1 VDSAAF
7 STQIMDKIINI
18 AGQLSSRQM
27 RTVPHFN
34 DFLVTLN
41 YVITYK
47 RDNDFISNWLKGL
60 NEIASSQTFTNDN
73 IDKYLRNSG
82 LLVKENVL
90 SESGN
95 VKWKV
100 KKNSLKFLFDTTV
113 YVPISNATLTCYAQ
127 KDSTELYNATGNYY
141 PELQQFRGTKGVVTW
156 EKAGFSGK
164 EVFAEL
170 SDYSINM
177 LKSSFTVDSARLTH
191 TTYFKEPVAGLLSDQ
206 AISFTDKNKADFPVS
221 KLMSKNLKS
230 KIFTRALIMKED

>member
-1 VDSAAF
+1 MTIS
-7 STQIMDKIINI
+7 INI
-18 AGQLSSRQM
+18 EEQRSAGQ
-27 RTVPHFN
+27 
-34 DFLVTLN
+34 
-41 YVITYK
+41 
-47 RDNDFISNWLKGL
+47 
-60 NEIASSQTFTNDN
+60 
-73 IDKYLRNSG
+73 
-82 LLVKENVL
+82 ENVL

-206 AISFTDKNKADFPVS
+206 AISFTDKNKADFPRFETYVKEFKIKDIYKGVNYEGGLKFEGALLRERGKMQS
-221 KLMSKNLKS
+221 RLKS
-230 KIFTRALIMKED
+230 LFSEMTLFISGSVQKSFSSPKAV